1 MDKTEE
7 LMVITMEECGELI
20 QACSKAIRRGEMF
33 KNSDSE
39 VTFKEEC
46 GDVFCMLELL
56 VDNGFVTWQE
66 IANRS
71 EIKRNKLKKWSKLID
86 DAEEQLRKGYEAGVS
101 HTHPPKSEQTP
112 FSFPLNNYNI
122 SYTQY
127 GYPTYE
133 EKMESIEDT
142 GWRRALGDEPRTK
155 PKSID
160 DTPMSEYEE
169 KEWQR
174 LEKITK
180 KL

>member
-56 VDNGFVTWQE
+56 VENGFVTWQE

-71 EIKRNKLKKWSKLID
+71 EVKRNKLKRWSKLID
-86 DAEEQLRKGYEAGVS
+86 EE
-101 HTHPPKSEQTP
+101 THPPKTEQTP
-112 FSFPLNNYNI
+112 FSFPLNNYSVTYNHH
-122 SYTQY
+122 
-127 GYPTYE
+127 GYPNVDDDIDYHE
-133 EKMESIEDT
+133 NEPVYIRQSGIDT
-142 GWRRALGDEPRTK
+142 
-155 PKSID
+155 
-160 DTPMSEYEE
+160 TPMSEHEE
-169 KEWQR
+169 KEWER

>member
-1 MDKTEE
+1 MNKTEE
-7 LMVITMEECGELI
+7 LMVITMEECGELV

-56 VDNGFVTWQE
+56 VENGFVTWQE

-71 EIKRNKLKKWSKLID
+71 EIKREKLKKWSNLLKD
-86 DAEEQLRKGYEAGVS
+86 
-101 HTHPPKSEQTP
+101 THPPKSEQLP
-112 FSFPLNNYNI
+112 FQFPLNNYSVTYNHH
-122 SYTQY
+122 

-160 DTPMSEYEE
+160 TSPMTEQEE
-169 KEWQR
+169 KEWER

>member
-1 MDKTEE
+1 MNKTEE
-7 LMVITMEECGELI
+7 LMVITMEECGELV

-56 VDNGFVTWQE
+56 VENGFVTWQE

-71 EIKRNKLKKWSKLID
+71 EVKRNKLKKWSKLID

-101 HTHPPKSEQTP
+101 HTHPPKSEQLP
-112 FSFPLNNYNI
+112 FQFPLNNYNVT
-122 SYTQY
+122 YTQY

-142 GWRRALGDEPRTK
+142 GWRRALGDEGKVT
-155 PKSID
+155 ID
-160 DTPMSEYEE
+160 TTPMSEYEE
-169 KEWQR
+169 KEWER

>member
-1 MDKTEE
+1 MNKTEE
-7 LMVITMEECGELI
+7 LMVITMEECGELV

-56 VDNGFVTWQE
+56 VENGFVTWQE

-71 EIKRNKLKKWSKLID
+71 EVKRNKLKRWSNLID

-101 HTHPPKSEQTP
+101 HTHPPKTEQLP
-112 FSFPLNNYNI
+112 FSFPLNNYNVT
-122 SYTQY
+122 YNHH
-127 GYPTYE
+127 GYPNL
-133 EKMESIEDT
+133 D
-142 GWRRALGDEPRTK
+142 DEIDYHENEPVYIRGSAGSS
-155 PKSID
+155 SID
-160 DTPMSEYEE
+160 TTPMSEYEE
-169 KEWQR
+169 KEWER

>member
-56 VDNGFVTWQE
+56 VENGFVTWQE

-71 EIKRNKLKKWSKLID
+71 EIKREKLKKWSKLI

-101 HTHPPKSEQTP
+101 HTHPPKTEQTP
-112 FSFPLNNYNI
+112 FSFPLNNYNVT
-122 SYTQY
+122 YTQY

-142 GWRRALGDEPRTK
+142 GWRRALGDEGKVTV
-155 PKSID
+155 D
-160 DTPMSEYEE
+160 TTPMSEYEE
-169 KEWQR
+169 KEWKR

>member
-56 VDNGFVTWQE
+56 VENGFVTWQE

-71 EIKRNKLKKWSKLID
+71 EIKREKLKRWSKLID
-86 DAEEQLRKGYEAGVS
+86 DDP
-101 HTHPPKSEQTP
+101 HPPKTENLP
-112 FSFPLNNYNI
+112 FSFPLNNYNVT
-122 SYTQY
+122 YTQY
-127 GYPTYE
+127 GYPTY
-133 EKMESIEDT
+133 EDT

-160 DTPMSEYEE
+160 DSPMSEYEE
-169 KEWQR
+169 KEWKR
-174 LEKITK
+174 LEKISK

>member
-7 LMVITMEECGELI
+7 LMVITMEECGELV

-56 VDNGFVTWQE
+56 VENGFVTWQE

-71 EIKRNKLKKWSKLID
+71 EIKREKLKKWSNLLKD
-86 DAEEQLRKGYEAGVS
+86 
-101 HTHPPKSEQTP
+101 THPPKSEQLP
-112 FSFPLNNYNI
+112 FQFPLNNYSVTYNHH
-122 SYTQY
+122 
-127 GYPTYE
+127 GYPNVDDDIDYHE
-133 EKMESIEDT
+133 N
-142 GWRRALGDEPRTK
+142 EPVYIRGSAGSS
-155 PKSID
+155 SID
-160 DTPMSEYEE
+160 TTPMSEYEE
-169 KEWQR
+169 KEWER
-174 LEKITK
+174 LEKLTK

>member
-1 MDKTEE
+1 MNKTEE
-7 LMVITMEECGELI
+7 LMVITMEECGELV

-56 VDNGFVTWQE
+56 VENGFVTWQE

-71 EIKRNKLKKWSKLID
+71 EVKRNKLKKWSNLID
-86 DAEEQLRKGYEAGVS
+86 EEP
-101 HTHPPKSEQTP
+101 HPPKTEQTP
-112 FSFPLNNYNI
+112 FSFPLNNYSVTYNHH
-122 SYTQY
+122 
-127 GYPTYE
+127 GYPNMDNDIDYHE
-133 EKMESIEDT
+133 NEPVYIRGIDT
-142 GWRRALGDEPRTK
+142 
-155 PKSID
+155 
-160 DTPMSEYEE
+160 TPMSEHEE
-169 KEWQR
+169 KEWER

>member
-56 VDNGFVTWQE
+56 VENGFVTWQE

-71 EIKRNKLKKWSKLID
+71 EIKREKLKRWSKLID
-86 DAEEQLRKGYEAGVS
+86 DDP
-101 HTHPPKSEQTP
+101 HPPKTENLP
-112 FSFPLNNYNI
+112 FSFPLNNYNVT
-122 SYTQY
+122 YTQY
-127 GYPTYE
+127 GYPTY
-133 EKMESIEDT
+133 EDT
-142 GWRRALGDEPRTK
+142 GWRRALGDEPTTK

-160 DTPMSEYEE
+160 DSPMSEYEE
-169 KEWQR
+169 KEWKR
-174 LEKITK
+174 LEKISK

>member
-1 MDKTEE
+1 MNKTEE
-7 LMVITMEECGELI
+7 LMVITMEECGELV

-56 VDNGFVTWQE
+56 VENGFVTWQE

-71 EIKRNKLKKWSKLID
+71 EIKREKLKRWSKLID
-86 DAEEQLRKGYEAGVS
+86 EEP
-101 HTHPPKSEQTP
+101 HPPKSEQLP
-112 FSFPLNNYNI
+112 FQFPLNNYSVTYNHH
-122 SYTQY
+122 
-127 GYPTYE
+127 GYPNVDNDIDYHE
-133 EKMESIEDT
+133 NEPVYIRQSCIDT
-142 GWRRALGDEPRTK
+142 
-155 PKSID
+155 S
-160 DTPMSEYEE
+160 PMTEQEE
-169 KEWQR
+169 KEWER

>member
-1 MDKTEE
+1 MNKTEE
-7 LMVITMEECGELI
+7 LMVITMEECGELV

-56 VDNGFVTWQE
+56 VENGFVTWQE

-71 EIKRNKLKKWSKLID
+71 EIKREKLKRWSNLLKD
-86 DAEEQLRKGYEAGVS
+86 
-101 HTHPPKSEQTP
+101 THPPKSEQLP
-112 FSFPLNNYNI
+112 FQFPLNNYSVTYNHH
-122 SYTQY
+122 
-127 GYPTYE
+127 GYPNMDNDIDYHE
-133 EKMESIEDT
+133 NEPVYIRQSCIDT
-142 GWRRALGDEPRTK
+142 
-155 PKSID
+155 S
-160 DTPMSEYEE
+160 PMTEQEE
-169 KEWQR
+169 KEWER

>member
-56 VDNGFVTWQE
+56 VENGFVTWQE

-71 EIKRNKLKKWSKLID
+71 EVKRNKLKKWSKLID
-86 DAEEQLRKGYEAGVS
+86 DEP
-101 HTHPPKSEQTP
+101 HPPKTEQTP
-112 FSFPLNNYNI
+112 FSFPLNNYNVT
-122 SYTQY
+122 YTQY

-133 EKMESIEDT
+133 EKMNSIEDT

-174 LEKITK
+174 LEKISK

>member
-56 VDNGFVTWQE
+56 VENGFVTWQE

-71 EIKRNKLKKWSKLID
+71 EVKRNKLKKWSKLID
-86 DAEEQLRKGYEAGVS
+86 DAEEQLRKGYEAEVS
-101 HTHPPKSEQTP
+101 HTHPPKTEQTP
-112 FSFPLNNYNI
+112 FSFPLNNYNVT
-122 SYTQY
+122 YTQY

-142 GWRRALGDEPRTK
+142 GWRRALGDEGNVTV
-155 PKSID
+155 D
-160 DTPMSEYEE
+160 TTPMSEYEE
-169 KEWQR
+169 KEWKR

>member
-1 MDKTEE
+1 MNKTEE
-7 LMVITMEECGELI
+7 LMVITMEECGELV

-56 VDNGFVTWQE
+56 VENGFVTWQE

-71 EIKRNKLKKWSKLID
+71 EVKRNKLKKWSKLID
-86 DAEEQLRKGYEAGVS
+86 DDAEP
-101 HTHPPKSEQTP
+101 HPPKTEQLP
-112 FSFPLNNYNI
+112 FQFPLNNYSVTYNHH
-122 SYTQY
+122 
-127 GYPTYE
+127 GYPNL
-133 EKMESIEDT
+133 D
-142 GWRRALGDEPRTK
+142 DEIDYHENEPVYIRGTAGVS
-155 PKSID
+155 SID
-160 DTPMSEYEE
+160 TTPMSEYEE
-169 KEWQR
+169 KEWER

>member
-1 MDKTEE
+1 MNKTEE
-7 LMVITMEECGELI
+7 LMVITMEECGELV

-56 VDNGFVTWQE
+56 VENGFVTWQE

-71 EIKRNKLKKWSKLID
+71 EVKRNKLKKWSNLIG
-86 DAEEQLRKGYEAGVS
+86 EEP
-101 HTHPPKSEQTP
+101 HPPKTEQTP
-112 FSFPLNNYNI
+112 FSFPLNNYSVTYNHH
-122 SYTQY
+122 
-127 GYPTYE
+127 GYPNMDNDIDYHE
-133 EKMESIEDT
+133 NEPVYIRGIDT
-142 GWRRALGDEPRTK
+142 
-155 PKSID
+155 
-160 DTPMSEYEE
+160 TPMSEHEE
-169 KEWQR
+169 KEWER

>member
-1 MDKTEE
+1 MNKTEE
-7 LMVITMEECGELI
+7 LMVITMEECGELV

-56 VDNGFVTWQE
+56 VENGFVTWQE

-71 EIKRNKLKKWSKLID
+71 EVKRNKLKKWSKLID
-86 DAEEQLRKGYEAGVS
+86 DDAEP
-101 HTHPPKSEQTP
+101 HPPKTEQLP
-112 FSFPLNNYNI
+112 FQFPLNNYSVTYNHH
-122 SYTQY
+122 
-127 GYPTYE
+127 GYPNLDDDIDYHE
-133 EKMESIEDT
+133 N
-142 GWRRALGDEPRTK
+142 EPVYIRGSAGSS
-155 PKSID
+155 SID
-160 DTPMSEYEE
+160 TTPMSEYEE
-169 KEWQR
+169 KEWER

>member
-1 MDKTEE
+1 MNKTEE
-7 LMVITMEECGELI
+7 LMVITMEECGELV

-56 VDNGFVTWQE
+56 VENGFVTWQE

-71 EIKRNKLKKWSKLID
+71 EIKREKLKRWSKLID
-86 DAEEQLRKGYEAGVS
+86 EEP
-101 HTHPPKSEQTP
+101 HPPKSEQLP
-112 FSFPLNNYNI
+112 FQFPLNNYSVTYNHH
-122 SYTQY
+122 
-127 GYPTYE
+127 GYPNMDNDIDYHE
-133 EKMESIEDT
+133 NEPVYIRQSYIDT
-142 GWRRALGDEPRTK
+142 
-155 PKSID
+155 S
-160 DTPMSEYEE
+160 PMTEQEE
-169 KEWQR
+169 KEWER

>member
-1 MDKTEE
+1 MNKTEE
-7 LMVITMEECGELI
+7 LMVITMEECGELV

-56 VDNGFVTWQE
+56 VENGFVTWQE

-71 EIKRNKLKKWSKLID
+71 EVKRNKLKKWSKLID
-86 DAEEQLRKGYEAGVS
+86 EDP
-101 HTHPPKSEQTP
+101 HPPKTEHLP
-112 FSFPLNNYNI
+112 FQFPLNNYSVTYNHH
-122 SYTQY
+122 
-127 GYPTYE
+127 GYPT
-133 EKMESIEDT
+133 EDT
-142 GWRRALGDEPRTK
+142 GWRTALGDDDDIDYHENEPVYIRG
-155 PKSID
+155 ID
-160 DTPMSEYEE
+160 TTPMSEYEE
-169 KEWQR
+169 KEWER

>member
-1 MDKTEE
+1 MNKTEE

-56 VDNGFVTWQE
+56 VENDFVTWQE

-101 HTHPPKSEQTP
+101 HTHPPKTEQLP
-112 FSFPLNNYNI
+112 FQFPLSNYSVTYNHH
-122 SYTQY
+122 
-127 GYPTYE
+127 GYPNL
-133 EKMESIEDT
+133 D
-142 GWRRALGDEPRTK
+142 DEIDYHENEPVYIRGTAGSS
-155 PKSID
+155 SID
-160 DTPMSEYEE
+160 TTPMSEYEE
-169 KEWQR
+169 KEWER
-174 LEKITK
+174 LEKISK

>member
-1 MDKTEE
+1 MNKTEE
-7 LMVITMEECGELI
+7 LMVITMEECGELV

-56 VDNGFVTWQE
+56 VENGFVTWQE

-71 EIKRNKLKKWSKLID
+71 EIKREKLKKWSKLID
-86 DAEEQLRKGYEAGVS
+86 KEEP
-101 HTHPPKSEQTP
+101 HPPKTENLP

-122 SYTQY
+122 TYTQY

-142 GWRRALGDEPRTK
+142 GWRRALGDDGVITYEKTK

-160 DTPMSEYEE
+160 DSPMSEYEE
-169 KEWQR
+169 KEWKR

>member
-1 MDKTEE
+1 MNKTEE
-7 LMVITMEECGELI
+7 LMIITMEECGELV

-56 VDNGFVTWQE
+56 VENGFVTWQE

-71 EIKRNKLKKWSKLID
+71 EVKREKLKKWSKLID
-86 DAEEQLRKGYEAGVS
+86 TDP
-101 HTHPPKSEQTP
+101 HPPKTEQLP
-112 FSFPLNNYNI
+112 FQFPLNNYSVTYNHH
-122 SYTQY
+122 
-127 GYPTYE
+127 GYPNLDDEIDYHE
-133 EKMESIEDT
+133 NEPVYIRQSGIDT
-142 GWRRALGDEPRTK
+142 
-155 PKSID
+155 
-160 DTPMSEYEE
+160 TPMTEYEE
-169 KEWQR
+169 KECER

>member
-1 MDKTEE
+1 MNKTEE
-7 LMVITMEECGELI
+7 LMVITMEECGELV

-56 VDNGFVTWQE
+56 VENGFVTWQE

-71 EIKRNKLKKWSKLID
+71 EVKRNKLKKWSKLID

-101 HTHPPKSEQTP
+101 HTHPPKTEQTP
-112 FSFPLNNYNI
+112 FSFPLNNYSVTYNHH
-122 SYTQY
+122 
-127 GYPTYE
+127 GYPNMDDDIDYHE
-133 EKMESIEDT
+133 NEPVYIRGIDT
-142 GWRRALGDEPRTK
+142 
-155 PKSID
+155 
-160 DTPMSEYEE
+160 TPMSEYEE
-169 KEWQR
+169 KEWER
-174 LEKITK
+174 LEKISK